1 MSLQTMRLSRWIAFT
16 LLLSTTGCSFLFVK
30 PTKEPKPRECTSS
43 RAAPIVDTLVGT
55 YELVGAAVAAQS
67 RDEDY
72 EGEIRTRQS
81 DLLFGATL
89 GALFMSSAIY
99 GFVHTADCSNV
110 KSEKRRKR
118 SRNRD
123 TGVMTL
129 GR

>member
-1 MSLQTMRLSRWIAFT
+1 MRLSRCIALT

-55 YELVGAAVAAQS
+55 YELVGAGVAAQS

-72 EGEIRTRQS
+72 EGEELRTRQS
-81 DLLFGATL
+81 DMLFGATL
-89 GALFMSSAIY
+89 GALFVSSAIY
-99 GFVHTADCSNV
+99 GYVHTADCSKA

-118 SRNRD
+118 SRKRD
-123 TGVMTL
+123 TAVMTL

>member
-16 LLLSTTGCSFLFVK
+16 LLLST
-30 PTKEPKPRECTSS
+30 TKEPKPRECTSS